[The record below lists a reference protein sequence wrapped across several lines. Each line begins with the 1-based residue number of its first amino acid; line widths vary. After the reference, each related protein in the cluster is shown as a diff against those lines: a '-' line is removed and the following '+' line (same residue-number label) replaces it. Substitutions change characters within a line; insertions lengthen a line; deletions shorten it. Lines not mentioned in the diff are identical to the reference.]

1 MSEEITFSEPESLR
15 TAGWIAVDKNPAPVH
30 IDFRPVL
37 ELIDGLSDYEVDKW
51 WLRFCRRNKDVM
63 GKLEINSEGALLV
76 TPYPGWD
83 GSKSLGEFM
92 FALHQWAE
100 ATGGEAYAIN
110 LGVRLPNGSRY
121 IPDACWVSDEQLE
134 LHKPDHDHIP
144 LFCPAFIME
153 MRGYNEDLRVARRKM
168 AEYIANGA
176 RLGWLIDPYDQQVH
190 IYRPD
195 ADVEVLDNPETISS
209 EDVLPG
215 FVFEVRRRVFHL
227 QW

>member
-1 MSEEITFSEPESLR
+1 MAARITYSEPESLR
-15 TAGWIAVDKNPAPVH
+15 AAGWVAEDKNPAPVH

-51 WLRFCRRNKDVM
+51 WLRFCRLNKDVM
-63 GKLEINSEGALLV
+63 GKLEINSEGALLIS
-76 TPYPGWD
+76 PYPGWD

-110 LGVRLPNGSRY
+110 LGVRLPNGCRY
-121 IPDACWVSDEQLE
+121 IPDACWLSNEQMD

-153 MRGYNEDLRVARRKM
+153 MLGYNEDLRVLRRKM
-168 AEYIANGA
+168 AEYISNGA
-176 RLGWLIDPYDQQVH
+176 QLGWLIDPYHQQVH
-190 IYRPD
+190 IYRPN
-195 ADVEVLDNPETISS
+195 AAPELLDLPETVSGES
-209 EDVLPG
+209 VLPG
-215 FVFEVRRRVFHL
+215 FMFEVRKRIFDL

>member
-1 MSEEITFSEPESLR
+1 MTTQITYSEPESLL
-15 TAGWIAVDKNPAPVH
+15 TAGWVAGDQNPAPVH

-51 WLRFCRRNKDVM
+51 WLRFCRLNKDVM

-76 TPYPGWD
+76 TPYPGWG

-121 IPDACWVSDEQLE
+121 IPDACWLSDEQLE
-134 LHKPDHDHIP
+134 QHKPAHDHIP

-153 MRGYNEDLRVARRKM
+153 MRVFNADLPVMRRKM
-168 AEYIANGA
+168 REYIANGA
-176 RLGWLIDPYDQQVH
+176 QLAWLIDPYNQQVH

-195 ADVEVLDNPETISS
+195 APVEIMDNPETISGD
-209 EDVLPG
+209 DVLPG
-215 FVFEVRRRVFHL
+215 FVFEVRQRIFDL